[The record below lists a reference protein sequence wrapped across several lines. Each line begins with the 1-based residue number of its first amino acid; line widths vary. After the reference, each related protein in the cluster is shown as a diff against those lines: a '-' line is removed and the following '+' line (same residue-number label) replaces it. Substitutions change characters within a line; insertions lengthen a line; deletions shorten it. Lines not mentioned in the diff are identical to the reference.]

1 MEYNYSRG
9 DSMYDDFFYER
20 LTKLRMTKGVSQRE
34 MSLSMGQSEGY
45 MTKIESKVS
54 LPSMTV
60 FFYIC
65 DYFGIHPKDF
75 FNDEKENPE
84 ILQAINNDL
93 NKLSDEQ
100 LLHIA
105 AVIND
110 IAAGNKP

>member
-1 MEYNYSRG
+1 
-9 DSMYDDFFYER
+9 MYDYFFYER
-20 LTKLRMTKGVSQRE
+20 LVKLRMDKGVSQRE

-54 LPSMTV
+54 MPSMTA

-65 DYFGIHPKDF
+65 EYFGIHPKDF
-75 FNDEKENPE
+75 FDDEIQYPE
-84 ILQAINNDL
+84 IVRTINDNL
-93 NKLSDEQ
+93 IKMNEEQ

-110 IAAGNKP
+110 IERNIDK